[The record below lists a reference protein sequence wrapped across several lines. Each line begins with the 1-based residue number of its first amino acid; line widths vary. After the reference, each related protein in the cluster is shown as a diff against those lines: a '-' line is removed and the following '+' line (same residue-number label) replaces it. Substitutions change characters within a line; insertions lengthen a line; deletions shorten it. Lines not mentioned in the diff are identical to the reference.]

1 VPFSPN
7 KKNIYEKNKMMEEQ
21 TQIEKLTREDI
32 VTTPEGMTCKVLN
45 ITIKK
50 GKDIFVNKQG
60 EIKTD
65 KPNEDFYIITV
76 KNDQHNFKTDYHMK
90 LYKAKSVPDN
100 STLGKYLNRY
110 GLFETGMEIF
120 IVKNSKGYYDLQV
133 K

>member
-1 VPFSPN
+1 M
-7 KKNIYEKNKMMEEQ
+7 IEEQ
-21 TQIEKLTREDI
+21 NEIQNLTREDI
-32 VTTPEGMTCKVLN
+32 VKTPEGMTCKVTD

-60 EIKTD
+60 EVKTD
-65 KPNEDFYIITV
+65 KPNEDFYVLTV
-76 KNDQHNFKTDYHMK
+76 RNDQHNFEHTYNMK

-110 GLFETGMEIF
+110 GNFETGTEVF
-120 IVKNSKGYYDLQV
+120 VVKNSNGYYDMQV